1 VGQEVLYEN
10 VTCRPRIS
18 FESFTEQSVRHTD
31 TDRQRTSQGEPFLP
45 RPGHTSEYFDTR
57 GDNLDK
63 RKTVR
68 RCLCCRTARLEAHL
82 GKEESTSSPKNTVG
96 DAEDQARYLGQH
108 AENDDERSRSIAT
121 RSICALRENDNT
133 LDAKIV
139 SLMLV

>member
-1 VGQEVLYEN
+1 MY
-10 VTCRPRIS
+10 
-18 FESFTEQSVRHTD
+18 
-31 TDRQRTSQGEPFLP
+31 
-45 RPGHTSEYFDTR
+45 
-57 GDNLDK
+57 
-63 RKTVR
+63 KTVR
-68 RCLCCRTARLEAHL
+68 RCLCCRSAHFEAHL
-82 GKEESTSSPKNTVG
+82 SKEESTSSPKNTVG